1 MDCCHFIPRRARVL
15 GFAAAI
21 LFDLAAGYVVD
32 LALGFFTIFFATGLA
47 TALAAGIFLEAASS
61 LAFV

>member
-1 MDCCHFIPRRARVL
+1 L